1 MNNIPHVLLAA
12 GNSKRMG
19 QPKQLLRWSNKSL
32 IQFQVETILPSTEKL
47 YVILGAYAALIQPL
61 LKNYEVELIQFY
73 QWEKGMGNS
82 LAYGIQQILNSNPTI
97 EGILISLI
105 DQPLVTS
112 SHYLNMRAT
121 FEKGNNQIIASESDS
136 GWSGVPVLF
145 DAYYFDELQKLSG
158 EEGAKLILKKN
169 KANSIS
175 INAGNTLIDMDT
187 PEVYRKLFKEFSPQ
201 S

>member
-1 MNNIPHVLLAA
+1 MTNIPHVLLAA
-12 GNSKRMG
+12 GNSTRMG
-19 QPKQLLRWSNKSL
+19 QPKQLLRWSNNSL
-32 IQFQVETILPSTEKL
+32 IQFQVETILPTTEKL
-47 YVILGAYAALIQPL
+47 YVILGAYAELIQPL
-61 LKNYEVELIQFY
+61 LKNYEVELIQFD

-82 LAYGIQQILNSNPTI
+82 LAYGIQQILYSNPKI

-105 DQPLVTS
+105 DQPLVAT

-121 FEKGNNQIIASESDS
+121 FKKRNNQIIASESGF
-136 GWSGVPVLF
+136 GWSGVPALF
-145 DAYYFDELQKLSG
+145 DSYYFDELQKLSG

-169 KANSIS
+169 EADSIL

-187 PEVYRKLFKEFSPQ
+187 PEVYRKLLKKFSPQ

>member
-1 MNNIPHVLLAA
+1 MINIPHVLLAA
-12 GNSKRMG
+12 GTSKRMG
-19 QPKQLLRWSNKSL
+19 QPKQLLRWANKSL

-145 DAYYFDELQKLSG
+145 DACYFNELQKLSG

-169 KANSIS
+169 EADTIL
-175 INAGNTLIDMDT
+175 INAGNKLIDMDT
-187 PEVYRKLFKEFSPQ
+187 PEVYRKLFKKFNLQ
-201 S
+201 

>member
-1 MNNIPHVLLAA
+1 MTNIPHILLAA
-12 GNSKRMG
+12 GTSKRMG
-19 QPKQLLRWSNKSL
+19 QPKQLLRWTNKSL
-32 IQFQVETILPSTEKL
+32 IQFQVETILPTTEKI
-47 YVILGAYAALIQPL
+47 YIILGAYAPLIHPL
-61 LKNYEVELIQFY
+61 LKNYKVELIQFN

-82 LAYGIQQILNSNPTI
+82 LAYGIQKILHSNPKI
-97 EGILISLI
+97 EGILVSLI
-105 DQPLVTS
+105 DQPLVTN

-121 FEKGNNQIIASESDS
+121 FKKGKNQIIASESDS

-169 KANSIS
+169 KANTIL

-187 PEVYRKLFKEFSPQ
+187 PEVYRKLLKKFNLQ

>member
-1 MNNIPHVLLAA
+1 MINIPHVLLAA
-12 GNSKRMG
+12 GTSKRMG
-19 QPKQLLRWSNKSL
+19 QPKQLLRWANKSL

>member
-1 MNNIPHVLLAA
+1 MINIPHVLLAA
-12 GNSKRMG
+12 GTSKRMG
-19 QPKQLLRWSNKSL
+19 QPKQLLRWANKSL

-187 PEVYRKLFKEFSPQ
+187 PEVYRKLLKKFSPQ

>member
-1 MNNIPHVLLAA
+1 MTNIPHVLLAA
-12 GNSKRMG
+12 GTSKRMG
-19 QPKQLLRWSNKSL
+19 QPKQLLSWKNKSL
-32 IQFQVETILPSTEKL
+32 IQFQIETILPTTGKL
-47 YVILGAYAALIQPL
+47 YVILGAHTPLIHPL
-61 LKNYEVELIQFY
+61 LKDYKVELIHFD

-82 LAYGIQQILNSNPTI
+82 LAYGIQKIIKLDPKI

-105 DQPLVTS
+105 DQPLVTD
-112 SHYLNMRAT
+112 SHYLDMRAA
-121 FEKGNNQIIASESDS
+121 FKKGKNQIVASESDS

-169 KANSIS
+169 EANTIL

-187 PEVYRKLFKEFSPQ
+187 PEIYQKLFKKFNPQ

>member
-1 MNNIPHVLLAA
+1 MINIPHVLLAA
-12 GNSKRMG
+12 GTSKRMG
-19 QPKQLLRWSNKSL
+19 QPKQLLRWANKSL

-121 FEKGNNQIIASESDS
+121 FEIGNNQIIASESDS

>member
-1 MNNIPHVLLAA
+1 MINIPHVLLAA
-12 GNSKRMG
+12 GTSKRMG
-19 QPKQLLRWSNKSL
+19 QPKQLLRWANKSL

-82 LAYGIQQILNSNPTI
+82 LAYGIQQILYSNPTI

>member
-1 MNNIPHVLLAA
+1 MTNIPHVLLAA
-12 GNSKRMG
+12 GTSKRMG
-19 QPKQLLRWSNKSL
+19 QPKQLLRWANKSL

>member
-12 GNSKRMG
+12 GTSKRMG
-19 QPKQLLRWSNKSL
+19 QPKQLLRWANKSL